1 MIYVVGLTVRQ
12 KRFCDNYMQSGNA
25 TQSYINA
32 GYKVEENVAAVNAN
46 RLLRN
51 ANIQAQIS
59 SRQEKVQNK
68 KILSIA
74 EIQEDLTSIAKK
86 AMKKQ
91 PID

>member
-1 MIYVVGLTVRQ
+1 MAKLTIKQ

-59 SRQEKVQNK
+59 SRQEKVQKQKNFKHCRKYK
-68 KILSIA
+68 KI
-74 EIQEDLTSIAKK
+74 
-86 AMKKQ
+86 
-91 PID
+91 